1 LIGIDGRCRHPHV
14 SVGGRSA
21 ILETEGVIL
30 AIGALERPF
39 PILGIVRL
47 QREMSAPNERL
58 LLAYSVEKLRFWSRS
73 DRAALWSAIGRGCVK
88 TQPRFRLHQRIM
100 RGRPNEAIH

>member
-73 DRAALWSAIGRGCVK
+73 DRAALWSAIAQELTVRVTDQIAPK
-88 TQPRFRLHQRIM
+88 
-100 RGRPNEAIH
+100 RPFASARAVAKG